1 MELHKNVSPGLRR
14 DGTEDLSAPQRE
26 HVCVHMYAS
35 TPSSSVFC
43 EGEGTGAP
51 HFPGLAVLWF
61 PASGSQTLAT
71 HSGVPYSRFA
81 CSGHT
86 VENCGSVC
94 LLGESAKANK

>member
-1 MELHKNVSPGLRR
+1 MNLHKDVSTGLRR
-14 DGTEDLSAPQRE
+14 KGTEALSAPQRE

-35 TPSSSVFC
+35 TLSSSVFC
-43 EGEGTGAP
+43 EGKETGAP

-61 PASGSQTLAT
+61 PASGSQMLAT
-71 HSGVPYSRFA
+71 RSGVPYSRFA

-94 LLGESAKANK
+94 LLGESAKANR